1 MIIAG
6 IGCRRGASA
15 DAVLKAVQTALE
27 LSGLQH
33 AALSAFAIPEEK
45 NDEAGIHS
53 AARKLS
59 LRVIL
64 VSQPALVGAGRGAL
78 TASARVMALKGVPSV
93 AEAAALAAAGD
104 SARLLAPRSATASVT
119 CALATGAPS

>member
-15 DAVLKAVQTALE
+15 DAVIEAVDAALQQN
-27 LSGLQH
+27 GLQH

-45 NDEAGIHS
+45 NDEAGIHD

-59 LRVIL
+59 LLVIL
-64 VSQPALVGAGRGAL
+64 VPQPALVDAGRGAL
-78 TASARVMALKGVPSV
+78 TASARVLALKGVPSV

-104 SARLLAPRSATASVT
+104 GARLIAPRSATASVT
-119 CALATGAPS
+119 CALAEGAPS

>member
-15 DAVLKAVQTALE
+15 DAVIEAVD
-27 LSGLQH
+27 
-33 AALSAFAIPEEK
+33 AALQENGLPQSALTAFAIPEEK
-45 NDEAGIHS
+45 SDEAGIHD

-64 VSQPALVGAGRGAL
+64 VPQPALVDAGRGAL
-78 TASARVMALKGVPSV
+78 TTSARVLALKGVPSV

-104 SARLLAPRSATASVT
+104 GARLIARRSATASVT